1 MDFDHD
7 TLARCAPMVAP
18 STMQRVL
25 KVESGFRPHVIGYK
39 ITKDGQVYELSRQPT
54 DKAEAI
60 AWARYLLAN
69 GYRFDA
75 GIAQVNSSNF
85 SRLGLKVEDLF
96 NACSSIRAGGQ
107 ILSEFYWS
115 AVRQYGK
122 GQTALLA
129 AISAYQTGSFSAGFQ
144 TGYVQR
150 VTGLRID
157 LSGVGK
163 GKGRAQASE
172 SPYEASTSVSGWNF

>member
-1 MDFDHD
+1 MNIDHD
-7 TLARCAPMVAP
+7 MLARCAPMVAP

-25 KVESGFRPHVIGYK
+25 KVESSFRPHAIGYH
-39 ITKDGQVYELSRQPT
+39 ITRNGQVYQLSRQPVDT
-54 DKAEAI
+54 SEAI
-60 AWARYLLAN
+60 AWARHLLAN

-75 GIAQVNSSNF
+75 GIAQVNSQNF
-85 SRLGLKVEDLF
+85 QRLGLKVEDLF

-107 ILSEFYWS
+107 VLSEFYWS
-115 AVRQYGK
+115 AARRFGE
-122 GQTALLA
+122 GQQALLA
-129 AISAYQTGSFSAGFQ
+129 AISAYQTGSFSNGFK

-163 GKGRAQASE
+163 GEGRAQGSE
-172 SPYEASTSVSGWNF
+172 SPYEASTSVSGWSF